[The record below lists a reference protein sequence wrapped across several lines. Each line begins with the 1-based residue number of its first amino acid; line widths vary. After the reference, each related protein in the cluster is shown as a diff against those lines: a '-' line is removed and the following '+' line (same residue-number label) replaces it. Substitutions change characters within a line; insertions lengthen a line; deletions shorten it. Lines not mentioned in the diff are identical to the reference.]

1 MLKGLW
7 MHPVGTLCCY
17 LTGIALRRT
26 FLWRVIQAGSWRKV
40 GQILRSSWV
49 NGQLSREQDKEGPGI
64 ERLWF
69 WITYRTWKPC
79 KVGVDWSFSCTC
91 LINSKSQVSWRF
103 YGIGYLRSALLYTLE
118 SCENCG
124 LKWDKRMFTY
134 LSNGHLVFYGMK
146 GHKFPIVHI
155 ARISQPCNYQ
165 QELGFLFNVR
175 TTQDMRYCLDG
186 IYAINI
192 FWKRQEGQ
200 GRSRETFKWYLL
212 KPNHQTLS
220 NHLVNYS
227 PIFLQSPDSRR
238 KQLGLWPVGLKRIK
252 CTSQSTKLKFNGAE

>member
-1 MLKGLW
+1 MLKGLR

-26 FLWRVIQAGSWRKV
+26 FLWRVIQAGSWRKA

-79 KVGVDWSFSCTC
+79 KVGDDWSFSCTC

-124 LKWDKRMFTY
+124 LTCLHTCQTNTWFFMGWKDINFQLY
-134 LSNGHLVFYGMK
+134 
-146 GHKFPIVHI
+146 
-155 ARISQPCNYQ
+155 ISQPCNYQ

-175 TTQDMRYCLDG
+175 TTQEGMRDMRYCLDG

-200 GRSRETFKWYLL
+200 GRRSRGTFKWYLL

-227 PIFLQSPDSRR
+227 PIFLQSPDS
-238 KQLGLWPVGLKRIK
+238 GLWPVGLKRIK